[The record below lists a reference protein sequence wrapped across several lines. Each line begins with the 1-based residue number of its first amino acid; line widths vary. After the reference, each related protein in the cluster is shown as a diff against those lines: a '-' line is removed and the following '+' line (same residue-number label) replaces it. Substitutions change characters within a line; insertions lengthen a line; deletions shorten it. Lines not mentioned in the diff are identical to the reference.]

1 MINMFLCSLQIWFWC
16 LPYFCLDI
24 MEVVIGFSMLKS
36 NNKTQKRTRRV
47 IKSKHV
53 KKKETCR
60 KKVKERRKKT
70 EVKREKG
77 PKLHAAWWWNI
88 KVEINFILFIEKLL
102 EAFFCFSSISVYSLG
117 GPIVQISIYFF
128 YEIYLSLFTPL
139 QQKKNLSVPHT
150 SIYA

>member
-1 MINMFLCSLQIWFWC
+1 MLFANLILMSALFLLRYYGSCYRLQ
-16 LPYFCLDI
+16 
-24 MEVVIGFSMLKS
+24 
-36 NNKTQKRTRRV
+36 
-47 IKSKHV
+47 HV
-53 KKKETCR
+53 KKQQQNTEEDKTCHKEQTCQKER
-60 KKVKERRKKT
+60 NMPKKVKERRKKT